1 MKHQK
6 KLILGILALFLGLVA
21 TELISGQTEIPFK
34 TGLRLATPDQLRG
47 VPLAFTPYSG
57 AELPAK
63 VDLSANMPPPGQQG
77 NLNSCVGWA
86 MAYALKSYQ
95 ERVEEGRSYFK
106 GNRIDPTTVF
116 SPSFIYNQCNNG
128 RDGGVFYPDA
138 FNLLSEK
145 GAATWAD
152 MPYDGKD
159 FTTQPSAE
167 IKARAKRYRVDFW
180 RQVNAKDTKEI
191 KAHLNAGFPVLIGAA
206 VDEAFIKLPAG
217 RAWNSISRPVGGH
230 AMILVGYDDAKN
242 AFRLMNSWGTEWCE
256 GGFCWVDYDFFRN
269 NINEAYVVKDARDG
283 PPPQDVEAVE
293 PPPVKPEPA
302 PVKPTPTKP
311 TPVKPE
317 PVKPTPPRPEPEPQ
331 PGPPARDASL
341 TINNV
346 MHNQMMPGRPD
357 LGYFMTFQGMVDVPA
372 GLGRADQVVVYFF
385 FDNGNGTVGPPLQ
398 SYSIQYADINGFA
411 ACGTQMYQLPA
422 EGVQTTWTSWIP
434 YATLA
439 TPVGQWVATWQGNV
453 YQPRDTP
460 LLAQAVLFVDN
471 FGVARSPLI
480 PFFVRK

>member
-1 MKHQK
+1 MKRQT
-6 KLILGILALFLGLVA
+6 KLAWGILVLFLGLVA

-34 TGLRLATPDQLRG
+34 TGLKLATPDQLRG

-63 VDLSANMPPPGQQG
+63 VDLSGNMPPPGHQG
-77 NLNSCVGWA
+77 NLNACVGWA
-86 MAYALKSYQ
+86 MAYALKSY
-95 ERVEEGRSYFK
+95 EEKVENGTSYFS
-106 GNRIDPTTVF
+106 GDRIDPTKVF
-116 SPSFIYNQCNNG
+116 SPAFIYNQCNNG

-159 FTTQPSAE
+159 FTTQPSADV
-167 IKARAKRYRVDFW
+167 KARAKRYRVDFW

-206 VDEAFIKLPAG
+206 VDEAFVKLPAG
-217 RAWNSISRPVGGH
+217 KIWKSLGRALGGH

-242 AFRLMNSWGTEWCE
+242 AFRIMNSWGPGWCE
-256 GGFCWVDYDFFRN
+256 DGFCWVDYDFFRN
-269 NINEAYVVKDARDG
+269 NINEAYVAKDARDG
-283 PPPQDVEAVE
+283 PPPPE
-293 PPPVKPEPA
+293 PEPERPA
-302 PVKPTPTKP
+302 PVKPEPTKP

-317 PVKPTPPRPEPEPQ
+317 PAKPTPPPPQPEPQ
-331 PGPPARDASL
+331 PGPAAREASL
-341 TINNV
+341 TIANV

-357 LGYFMTFQGMVDVPA
+357 LGYFMTLQGMVNVPG
-372 GLGRADQVVVYFF
+372 GLGRADQVVVYFYIANP
-385 FDNGNGTVGPPLQ
+385 DGTPGQPLRA
-398 SYSIQYADINGFA
+398 YNIQFSDVNGFA
-411 ACGTQMYQLPA
+411 ACGTQVYPLP
-422 EGVQTTWTSWIP
+422 ESDVHTTWLCWIP
-434 YATLA
+434 YAALP
-439 TPVGQWVATWQGNV
+439 TPPGQWVATWQGNV
-453 YQPRDTP
+453 YQPRDTS

-471 FGVARSPLI
+471 FGVTRSPMI